1 MNSTWWRSPA
11 TRSGLLVGATLVLA
25 VGGQFAMPA
34 QPKPAATVVV
44 PISSLALACPALPAG
59 TPGLAVT
66 MKAGLLGE
74 ATGSTLDVQSMPTQH
89 AAVPSASVVTLAVR
103 RPGAALV
110 QAQGA
115 AAPLLVADASILG
128 TTATTRGYATYGCA
142 APSASQWLAGG
153 ATVVGRTSVLDI
165 ANIDATAAVVDVD
178 VWSEAGKS
186 AARSLQGLEIP
197 PRSVRAIDLSLIDPG
212 RASYVVHVLAASG
225 QVTSAIVDR
234 GQQAL
239 ASLGIDVV
247 EPAARPL
254 ASGLV
259 GVVPGGSTDATLSLL
274 SPGVPTAVQVSLV
287 TSDGT
292 YPLAGAENLT
302 LEADRVLRIPIPNDA
317 LTGDVAVLVQA
328 DTPVM
333 AGVGEILDLK
343 GGGDLASE
351 PFMAPIYRN
360 ASITVD
366 AGVSRATL
374 LLYSDTAID
383 ATVIDAVGGSRS
395 QRTVHVRAGI
405 VTRVRVVDGHGRT
418 HLLSVLPAADGI
430 VSGSVLLEAASVGM
444 DATSVAPLTSVRGY
458 VAVPPVAAD
467 VSR

>member
-1 MNSTWWRSPA
+1 MNSTWWRNPA
-11 TRSGLLVGATLVLA
+11 ARSGLLVGATLVVA
-25 VGGQFAMPA
+25 VGGQLAMPA
-34 QPKPAATVVV
+34 QPQPATTVLV

-59 TPGLAVT
+59 TPGLSVT
-66 MKAGLLGE
+66 MRAGLLGE
-74 ATGSTLDVQSMPTQH
+74 ASGATLDVQSIPTQH
-89 AAVPSASVVTLAVR
+89 ANVPSASVVSLPVR
-103 RPGAALV
+103 RAGAALV
-110 QAQGA
+110 QGEGA

-128 TTATTRGYATYGCA
+128 TTSTTRGYAAYGCA
-142 APSASQWLAGG
+142 APSASQWLVGG
-153 ATVVGRTSVLDI
+153 ATVVGRSSVLDI
-165 ANIDATAAVVDVD
+165 ANIDATAATVDVD

-186 AARSLQGLEIP
+186 VARSLQGLEIP
-197 PRSVRAIDLSLIDPG
+197 AHSVRAVDLALVDPG
-212 RASYVVHVLAASG
+212 RSSYVVHVSAASG
-225 QVTSAIVDR
+225 QVTSVIVDR

-247 EPAARPL
+247 EPVAQPL

-259 GVVPGGSTDATLSLL
+259 GIVPGGSTGTVLSLL
-274 SPGVPTAVQVSLV
+274 SPDAPTAVQVSLV

-302 LEADRVLRIPIPNDA
+302 LEADRVLRVPIPNDA

-333 AGVGEILDLK
+333 AGVAEGLDLK
-343 GGGDLASE
+343 GGSDLASQG
-351 PFMAPIYRN
+351 FMAPIYRN

-383 ATVIDAVGGSRS
+383 ATVIDAVGSSRTT
-395 QRTVHVRAGI
+395 RTVHVRAGI
-405 VTRVRVVDGHGRT
+405 VTRYRVVNGYGHT
-418 HLLSVLPAADGI
+418 HLVSVLPAADGM

-458 VAVPPVAAD
+458 VAVPPVAPD
-467 VSR
+467 LSR